1 MEVSAFKDSLLWI
14 QNGSPEAMWSFL
26 RDHWDEA
33 ATSDLIIQLS
43 DPGTSID
50 EFVSWSTQ
58 HRARCFSLVLSGSF
72 LHFDDLEAL
81 EISAAPTLQEAY
93 DLIEMERIERDLG
106 F

>member
-1 MEVSAFKDSLLWI
+1 MEVSSFKDSLLWI
-14 QNGSPEAMWSFL
+14 QDGSPEAMWSFL
-26 RDHWDEA
+26 KDHWDEA

-43 DPGTSID
+43 DPGTPIN

-58 HRARCFSLVLSGSF
+58 QRARGFSLVLAGSF

-81 EISAAPTLQEAY
+81 EISAAPTLQEAF

>member
-1 MEVSAFKDSLLWI
+1 
-14 QNGSPEAMWSFL
+14 
-26 RDHWDEA
+26 
-33 ATSDLIIQLS
+33 
-43 DPGTSID
+43 
-50 EFVSWSTQ
+50 
-58 HRARCFSLVLSGSF
+58 LVLSGSF

>member
-1 MEVSAFKDSLLWI
+1 VEVSSYKDCLLWI
-14 QNGSPEAMWSFL
+14 QNESPDSMWVFL

-43 DPGTSID
+43 DPVTPIN

-58 HRARCFSLVLSGSF
+58 HRARGFSLVLAGSF